1 MAQVNRFRIR
11 IMREKTFGLAGFSAL
26 RGILLALMTA
36 ALVSTAVST
45 ASAQDRQ
52 IKAMNDRITSL
63 ENQLRSLTR
72 YLSNNPDAQRSLG
85 ADAGAAPST
94 DQLAN
99 LDVRLSALEN
109 QLRSLTGQ
117 VEEAQHQAQIATDR
131 LDRLQ
136 ARLDQLQGGAPAAA
150 AATGQTTTPAPAD
163 TGASDETVEV
173 TQAPGTAQPLPS
185 GDPTALYNAALAR
198 LRQED
203 YRGAANGFEEFLT
216 RYKDNELAA
225 NAQYWLGES
234 YYAQQ
239 DYSSAARAFLTA
251 YSDYPKSSKASGA
264 LLKLGIS
271 LGELNQKQDACAALR
286 EFGQKYPNASP
297 VESNRA
303 AVARKKL
310 GCS

>member
-1 MAQVNRFRIR
+1 
-11 IMREKTFGLAGFSAL
+11 MRKAASGLPGFSAL
-26 RGILLALMTA
+26 RAVLLTLLTA
-36 ALVSTAVST
+36 ALVFTAVS
-45 ASAQDRQ
+45 AANAQDRQ

-63 ENQLRSLTR
+63 ENQLRALTR

-85 ADAGAAPST
+85 GDAGAAPSS

-99 LDVRLSALEN
+99 MDVRLSALEN
-109 QLRSLTGQ
+109 QLRALTGQ
-117 VEEAQHQAQIATDR
+117 VEEAQHQSQVATDR
-131 LDRLQ
+131 LDRLE
-136 ARLDQLQGGAPAAA
+136 ARMDRLQGGAPATA
-150 AATGQTTTPAPAD
+150 AATTTDTATAPVD
-163 TGASDETVEV
+163 TGTSDETVEV
-173 TQAPGTAQPLPS
+173 TQAPGSAQSLPS
-185 GDPTALYNAALAR
+185 GDPTALYNASLAR

-203 YRGAANGFEEFLT
+203 YAGAANGFEAFLT
-216 RYKDNELAA
+216 RYKDNDLAA

-251 YSDYPKSSKASGA
+251 YSDYPQSSKASGA

-297 VESNRA
+297 VETNRA